1 MHNCK
6 TTRSSLTDLAM
17 DEPAMD
23 GVEPLLKKRLLAEL
37 NECPA
42 CQEEYAA
49 IRNVLRAS
57 SQALRSTAPAEEFW
71 SGYHARLVNR
81 IENHSPAVGQ
91 PQLFWVSAWWREIR
105 RVATASVRMPVPVAA
120 AAVVLLLGVST
131 FVSTFIAWQSRQGIA
146 TPVQTTSVITKIVE
160 VPIFRERVHEKVV
173 TRIVYVEKDRNRSR
187 NVPGQVNVAQAANA
201 ATGLAQTAADA
212 SVAPALSLVG
222 FKPTDQVK
230 LKVLKGSYRDEQ

>member
-17 DEPAMD
+17 DE
-23 GVEPLLKKRLLAEL
+23 VQPLLKKQLLAEL

-42 CQEEYAA
+42 CHEEYAG

-71 SGYHARLVNR
+71 SGYHNRLVNR

-91 PQLFWVSAWWREIR
+91 PQLFWVSALWREMR
-105 RVATASVRMPVPVAA
+105 TVVTASVRVPVPVAA

-131 FVSTFIAWQSRQGIA
+131 FVSTFIVWQSRQRIA

-160 VPIFRERVHEKVV
+160 VPIVQERVREKVV
-173 TRIVYVEKDRNRSR
+173 TRVVYVEKYRNRTQ
-187 NVPGQVNVAQAANA
+187 NVPGQLNVAQSANS

-212 SVAPALSLVG
+212 SVTPALSLVG

-230 LKVLKGSYRDEQ
+230 LKVMKGSYRDEQ